1 MTLFTELSFETV
13 AEECHAGMP
22 LFILVPDDVV
32 QTLQPEGTFVV
43 QALLNG
49 SLDAGR
55 RTIKP
60 WGDGRWFMEL
70 TKVHCGKAGI
80 AEGGRVAVTLRPLP
94 ETPEALLAALAAANL
109 TARWEALNRAR
120 RRVFSEAVFAAKRAD
135 TAQARIEKIITQLTQ
150 P

>member
-1 MTLFTELSFETV
+1 MKPFTELSFETL
-13 AEECHAGMP
+13 AELCHEGMP
-22 LFILVPDDVV
+22 LYAIVPDDVIRA
-32 QTLQPEGTFVV
+32 LRPEGTFVV

-60 WGDGRWFMEL
+60 WGDGRWFMEF

-80 AEGGRVAVTLRPLP
+80 AEGGRVAVTLRPVP

-109 TARWEALNRAR
+109 TARWEALTSAR
-120 RRVFSEAVFAAKRAD
+120 RRALSEAVFTAKRPE
-135 TAQARIEKIITQLTQ
+135 TAQARIEKIVTQLTHA
-150 P
+150 